1 MDSTKAKEMAA
12 IAKALYFSKIEQN
25 ELKSFNH
32 IDDAISTYS
41 DTYYPILAKCDIA
54 IKFKNIRGLEEAVEA
69 LETISKRREQVIR
82 ALNKYKAYMLALK
95 GSKDAA
101 IQLITSEINQY
112 PEQNQK
118 KIIRKIE
125 ELSFL

>member
-1 MDSTKAKEMAA
+1 MPNLSIVVEPVVFNNKNK
-12 IAKALYFSKIEQN
+12 QQ
-25 ELKSFNH
+25 KS
-32 IDDAISTYS
+32 
-41 DTYYPILAKCDIA
+41 
-54 IKFKNIRGLEEAVEA
+54 IKFKNIRALDEAVES
-69 LETISKRREQVIR
+69 LEIISKKREQVIR
-82 ALNKYKAYMLALK
+82 ALNKYKAYALALK

-125 ELSFL
+125 ELSSL